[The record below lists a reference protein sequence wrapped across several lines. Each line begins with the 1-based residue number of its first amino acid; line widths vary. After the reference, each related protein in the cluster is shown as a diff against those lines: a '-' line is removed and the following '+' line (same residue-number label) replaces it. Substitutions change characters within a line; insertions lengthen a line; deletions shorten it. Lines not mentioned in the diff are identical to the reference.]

1 MASISARHAAS
12 VQSQDNLI
20 HIIDSEKYTPSQV
33 LRALQTALDDSRS
46 FHFEKLARLPRVEML
61 ASPAQ
66 PAQCGGGG
74 GGGAGVDAGEE
85 EEASAA
91 TNSRFFDLLQLFA
104 VGDLAGYV
112 RRQEDFATLMA
123 DAPHRVAKLAA
134 ICLRRL
140 DAALDDSDAFDFSE
154 FLGLLDDS
162 RCSELLST
170 AQATFEGPA
179 GDVAEA
185 RRRRAE
191 DSLKLLDLLAFRTL
205 QSPQRTQLAAG
216 EAPVLQAVHLQKL
229 RKLSLASLADEKKTL
244 AYDELEVRL
253 AFGC

>member
-1 MASISARHAAS
+1 MTSNNAKHNAS

-66 PAQCGGGG
+66 SAQGGAAAGSEGGGECENESG
-74 GGGAGVDAGEE
+74 
-85 EEASAA
+85 A
-91 TNSRFFDLLQLFA
+91 TNARFFELLQLFA
-104 VGDLAGYV
+104 AGDLAGYV
-112 RRQEDFATLMA
+112 RRQDEFSTLMA

-140 DAALDDSDAFDFSE
+140 DAALDDADSFDFSE
-154 FLGLLDDS
+154 FLGLLDDP

-170 AQATFEGPA
+170 AQATFEGPT
-179 GDVAEA
+179 GDAAAETP
-185 RRRRAE
+185 RRRAE

-205 QSPQRTQLAAG
+205 QQCQQRAELAAG
-216 EAPVLQAVHLQKL
+216 TAPVLKAVHLQKL
-229 RKLSLASLADEKKTL
+229 RKMSLASLADEKKTL
-244 AYDELEVRL
+244 TYDELEVRL
-253 AFGC
+253 EAGG